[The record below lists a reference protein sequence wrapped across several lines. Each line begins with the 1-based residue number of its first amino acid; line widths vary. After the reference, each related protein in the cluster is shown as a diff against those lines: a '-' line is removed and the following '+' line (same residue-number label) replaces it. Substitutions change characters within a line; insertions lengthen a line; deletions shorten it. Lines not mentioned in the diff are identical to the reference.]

1 MRYIFSGRTPPGSR
15 ILLVESGSRSL
26 AEGILAH
33 LKSSW
38 AEGCE
43 IDLVT
48 CYGGLPDGLPATTT
62 VFRVT
67 EYGSA
72 EGRARLIRELKSRDY
87 AYAGIICS
95 AEPIMTKWKWLIALR
110 VPARFFVVNENGDY
124 FWLHRQ
130 NAAVV
135 REFALVRAG
144 LSGTGAIR
152 TLARLALFPFTIVF
166 LLMYAFTAHARR
178 ALHLALSNDAFSNE
192 K

>member
-1 MRYIFSGRTPPGSR
+1 MRYILSGRAPVGSR

-26 AEGILAH
+26 AEGILPH
-33 LKSSW
+33 ILSSW
-38 AEGCE
+38 AEGYE

-48 CYGGLPDGLPATTT
+48 CYGGLPAGLPAGAR
-62 VFRVT
+62 VFPVSS
-67 EYGSA
+67 YASA
-72 EGRARLIRELKSRDY
+72 ERRRELIRELRDRHY

-95 AEPIMTKWKWLIALR
+95 GEPIMTKWKWLIALR
-110 VPARFFVVNENGDY
+110 VPAKFFVINENGDY
-124 FWLHRQ
+124 FWLHRE

-152 TLARLALFPFTIVF
+152 TLARLMVFPFTILF
-166 LLMYAFTAHARR
+166 LLLYAFTVHARR
-178 ALHLALSNDAFSNE
+178 ALRMALPTQ